1 MQCCAIFAVPYTCGQ
16 QANAMLCYLQCHTHM
31 ASRPMQCCATCSAIH
46 IWPMQCCA
54 ILQCHTHHGLW
65 ANALLYVLLCS
76 AAAVQCYTPTASRPM
91 QWCTKLG
98 DAIQM
103 GIDVHKNIWVW
114 ERKRV
119 GGWGGRGSRS
129 DRTGWLRPDMTVL
142 WKVLCRGIAAWQG
155 VLWGCSHYY
164 RGGDNCGERVGIG
177 SGLVECLQGEKREK
191 VGNAIMSTWYVWD
204 SNVEVARRC
213 CKIECPC

>member
-1 MQCCAIFAVPYTCGQ
+1 MDSDCILGSRERLGYHYTAKGGLPSVLWSCVVILQGLRPAGQCTCSAIPSRPMQCCAIFAVPYTCGQ

-91 QWCTKLG
+91 Q
-98 DAIQM
+98 
-103 GIDVHKNIWVW
+103 
-114 ERKRV
+114 
-119 GGWGGRGSRS
+119 
-129 DRTGWLRPDMTVL
+129 
-142 WKVLCRGIAAWQG
+142 
-155 VLWGCSHYY
+155 
-164 RGGDNCGERVGIG
+164 
-177 SGLVECLQGEKREK
+177 
-191 VGNAIMSTWYVWD
+191 
-204 SNVEVARRC
+204 
-213 CKIECPC
+213 